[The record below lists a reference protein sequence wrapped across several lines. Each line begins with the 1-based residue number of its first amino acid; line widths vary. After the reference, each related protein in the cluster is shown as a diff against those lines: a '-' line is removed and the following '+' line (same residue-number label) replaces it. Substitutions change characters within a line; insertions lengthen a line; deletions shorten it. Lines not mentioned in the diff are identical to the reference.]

1 MGWTSLFLELSGKKV
16 ALVGTGEVASRRAHR
31 FLDNDAEVIL
41 IGKSISD
48 ELKNKG
54 AILNKTK
61 DHEELK
67 KIVDWSDIVVIA
79 SGNKELNDYV
89 SSISGKKLV
98 NRADY
103 PEKGNL
109 IVPTN
114 FYLDDIQVSIFTNG
128 KSPLMARE
136 LRKKI
141 QATIKKEDL
150 LQIKIQDYARNIL
163 KEKIDNQKERKEY
176 LYKILEDNEI
186 KKLLKEE
193 KLEIAQEYIKKLI
206 NKDMKTTK

>member
-16 ALVGTGEVASRRAHR
+16 AIVGTGEVGSRRAHR
-31 FLDNDAEVIL
+31 FLDNDAEVML

-98 NRADY
+98 N
-103 PEKGNL
+103 
-109 IVPTN
+109 
-114 FYLDDIQVSIFTNG
+114 
-128 KSPLMARE
+128 
-136 LRKKI
+136 
-141 QATIKKEDL
+141 
-150 LQIKIQDYARNIL
+150 
-163 KEKIDNQKERKEY
+163 
-176 LYKILEDNEI
+176 
-186 KKLLKEE
+186 
-193 KLEIAQEYIKKLI
+193 
-206 NKDMKTTK
+206 